1 MGVKCKVYHL
11 ERQMLYERIKFSGGG
26 GGRGAGGGGLL
37 HHGLVDKN
45 YSKCPISYLDQ
56 IWE

>member
-11 ERQMLYERIKFSGGG
+11 ERQMLYERIKFS
-26 GGRGAGGGGLL
+26 GGGGLL

>member
-26 GGRGAGGGGLL
+26 GGGGRGAFAPP
-37 HHGLVDKN
+37 
-45 YSKCPISYLDQ
+45 SC
-56 IWE
+56 

>member
-26 GGRGAGGGGLL
+26 GGGGRGA
-37 HHGLVDKN
+37 VAPRN
-45 YSKCPISYLDQ
+45 C
-56 IWE
+56 W

>member
-26 GGRGAGGGGLL
+26 GGGGGGGVL

>member
-1 MGVKCKVYHL
+1 MGVNCKVYHL

-26 GGRGAGGGGLL
+26 GGGGGLL

-56 IWE
+56 I

>member
-26 GGRGAGGGGLL
+26 GGGGRGA
-37 HHGLVDKN
+37 VAPR
-45 YSKCPISYLDQ
+45 SC
-56 IWE
+56 W